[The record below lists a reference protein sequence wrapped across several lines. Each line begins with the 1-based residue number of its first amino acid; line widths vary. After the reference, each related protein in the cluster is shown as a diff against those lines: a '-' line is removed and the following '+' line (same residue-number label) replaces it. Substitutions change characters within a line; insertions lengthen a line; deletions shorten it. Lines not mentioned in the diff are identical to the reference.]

1 MADDLEKDLSRSEK
15 LLKDR
20 LIKTGKV
27 VKDITNKAFRE
38 LIENIDE
45 YGRSLDSISDSLE
58 EQLDTYSKLKD
69 QTKVLGETLNNN
81 LKYTKGNK
89 DLSQRLVNIYKDQN
103 KLIEKST
110 RNQKDLLTGELSSKQ
125 VNDDLLKA
133 NTQSLNILLRQRDIN
148 SEIERQKGELSVA
161 NEDEKESINDK
172 IKGLEKINEELKL
185 EKTNLE
191 DITKDLEKQAE
202 SAKDIENKLGLGGRI
217 LKAFKKIPVLGDLL
231 DVSGAEAAMKAVAAE
246 GGSMFAILG
255 AGAQGL
261 GVALESALGPFGLII
276 IAVEAIQAVAK
287 FFKDAMFAA
296 SKQIAD
302 FQRNLGVSR
311 DSASEIRD
319 RFYEISTNAEDLY
332 KIQKGNSILQKD
344 LVEAQES
351 FNAALGLAIDLS
363 TEQNEKFAVQFTNI
377 KKFYNLNEQEQKG
390 LVNLNAINNETLD
403 ETKNSILGQAALYKI
418 NTKEAI
424 NIRKVYKDIL
434 TTSNSTKL
442 SIKGGTDALIQSTL
456 NAQKLGIKLDDLKG
470 ISDNLLNFEE
480 SISSEL
486 EAELILGRDLEL
498 EKARAAA
505 LMNDQVTLTEE
516 VNRLVRESG
525 PDFEKNRIAM
535 QASAKAI
542 GIGVDELAD
551 MVTQQRVVEKFK
563 QDFNALD
570 EEAIKNSKILS
581 NDEKKRLIDKK
592 GTAEDYYKF
601 AKEQGKDLV
610 EILGDEQASRM
621 EAQDAQQKFNDAL
634 EKAKETFTRF
644 VDGGALD
651 KLADILD
658 SLADKFSVGITGAIT
673 GTGKEIAKER
683 KGAKESEK
691 YAEGLSANEKA
702 AYDEGLQKKL
712 AEELITQMKVNAVVQ
727 PINTLLSSRE
737 ENLERAKA
745 QLTAEYYEDTVLPAK
760 DFVIKTLPEDT
771 VVGMGGTALGRTD
784 EMVALLTQQNQHLD
798 KQNTLLA
805 SIYNKEGTIVL
816 NGTKMGTGM
825 NVGGYKTA

>member
-1 MADDLEKDLSRSEK
+1 MADDLKGLRKEAAISASNVGDAIKEIRDQTRALDKE
-15 LLKDR
+15 LK
-20 LIKTGKV
+20 G
-27 VKDITNKAFRE
+27 VKGPLVEWESSF
-38 LIENIDE
+38 
-45 YGRSLDSISDSLE
+45 SSISNLSKKI
-58 EQLDTYSKLKD
+58 LDT
-69 QTKVLGETLNNN
+69 
-81 LKYTKGNK
+81 
-89 DLSQRLVNIYKDQN
+89 QN
-103 KLIEKST
+103 KSLISSKGT
-110 RNQKDLLTGELSSKQ
+110 ANAVANQK
-125 VNDDLLKA
+125 KA
-133 NTQSLNILLRQRDIN
+133 NQDALALDI
-148 SEIERQKGELSVA
+148 
-161 NEDEKESINDK
+161 
-172 IKGLEKINEELKL
+172 KINELLKS
-185 EKTNLE
+185 KTRKNTSLNALIDKQVRSLSEAKEQAKTLAGVYGDVAKASASLDNSTKFFSNVSEAVKDVKGLRILSSPFEAASKAAREQAIKNTKNPENKKSTFITGVKAGLE
-191 DITKDLEKQAE
+191 DAIGGMKDFLKGPIWITAL
-202 SAKDIENKLGLGGRI
+202 IE
-217 LKAFKKIPVLGDLL
+217 
-231 DVSGAEAAMKAVAAE
+231 
-246 GGSMFAILG
+246 
-255 AGAQGL
+255 
-261 GVALESALGPFGLII
+261 
-276 IAVEAIQAVAK
+276 VAK

-319 RFYEISTNAEDLY
+319 RFYEISTNAENLY

-351 FNAALGLAIDLS
+351 FNAALGLAVDLS

-570 EEAIKNSKILS
+570 EEAIKNSKTLS

-610 EILGDEQASRM
+610 QILGDEQASRM

-634 EKAKETFTRF
+634 EKAKETFARF

-651 KLADILD
+651 KLANMLD
-658 SLADKFSVGITGAIT
+658 KLADRFSAGVTGAIT
-673 GTGKEIAKER
+673 GTGNATARDEKA
-683 KGAKESEK
+683 ANESEK

-702 AYDEGLQKKL
+702 AYNEGLQKKL
-712 AEELITQMKVNAVVQ
+712 AEELTTQRTINAIFQ
-727 PINTLLSSRE
+727 PFTTFFSSGK
-737 ENLERAKA
+737 ENEERAKNL
-745 QLTAEYYEDTVLPAK
+745 LTAEYYKDTVLPAK

-798 KQNTLLA
+798 KQNILLA
-805 SIYNKEGTIVL
+805 GIYNKEGTIVL